1 VFVIGGDAF
10 SLAWLFIHDVRKKK
24 HKVTS
29 LFDLFFW
36 IFSGLFEEIGP
47 CGVNSDA
54 TQDIYNEVGSWN
66 KVANLL
72 FLDQVMSFRKKK
84 GGRKKEGYF

>member
-1 VFVIGGDAF
+1 
-10 SLAWLFIHDVRKKK
+10 
-24 HKVTS
+24 VTRF
-29 LFDLFFW
+29 FDLFFW

-72 FLDQVMSFRKKK
+72 FLDQVMSFRNK
-84 GGRKKEGYF
+84 GGEKEGYF